1 MLSFGRT
8 AHDIDCRYCRSLYH
22 SVGWHD
28 DYCTRTT
35 RLKLLNLFHLPLD
48 TPHTLWYNYT
58 MKQYSREIK
67 VKGGI
72 LRIVKISR
80 TSWQW
85 TVFLANNVF
94 HATTMEQSSP
104 RCYEIQNPH
113 FGTVLEETQFRVVQ
127 RFMELRYGIEI

>member
-1 MLSFGRT
+1 
-8 AHDIDCRYCRSLYH
+8 
-22 SVGWHD
+22 
-28 DYCTRTT
+28 
-35 RLKLLNLFHLPLD
+35 
-48 TPHTLWYNYT
+48 

-67 VKGGI
+67 VKNGT

-94 HATTMEQSSP
+94 HADTMEQSSP
-104 RCYEIQNPH
+104 RCYEIYSRSPN
-113 FGTVLEETQFRVVQ
+113 FGIGTVLEETQFLVVQ